1 MGKNVNLAVKLGNI
15 IFKNPILTASGTF
28 GYGLEYQKYMDLNE
42 LGGFIVKGLSLSE
55 KQGNKPPRIIET
67 PCGMLNAIGL
77 QNVGVDKFIAEK
89 LPYINNLNTHIIANI
104 YGTKDEEFIEIT
116 QRLNKEEIISAI
128 EVNVSCPN
136 VAEGGSLFGKNPDNV
151 FKLTSSI
158 KQNTDKP
165 VIVKLTPNVTDITL
179 IAQAAKDAKADAV
192 SLINT
197 ITGMVIDTKTK
208 KPYLDNKTGGLSG
221 AAIYPV
227 GVRMVYEV
235 FENVDIPIIGV
246 GGIYNADVA
255 LQYIMAGASL
265 IEIGSANFTQPD
277 ISIDIIK
284 GIRRYLAD
292 ENIESVSNLV
302 GIAHSSG

>member
-1 MGKNVNLAVKLGNI
+1 VGKNVNLAVKLGNI